1 QNRALPEFRKIL
13 RGDHL
18 TLECTDETLGRD
30 PPQAVLG

>member
-1 QNRALPEFRKIL
+1 M

-30 PPQAVLG
+30 PPQAVLGGQ